1 MLESFYHG
9 VPMFSRLEHE
19 SLPVLFPK
27 DWAEGLKQI
36 LLNIYGDKCIKDEKT
51 FEIYGFSYPSEVL
64 MIVSFVGLDKFTTP
78 VTLFLSANLNEKS
91 KTDEMINDM
100 FDSVGVFFDAYFSK
114 SEDKDEIW
122 DDYVHEWEETEFAK
136 LKFYY
141 KVTRENIGLSMEADR
156 LLGE

>member
-1 MLESFYHG
+1 
-9 VPMFSRLEHE
+9 MFSRLEHE

-100 FDSVGVFFDAYFSK
+100 FDSVGVFFDSYFSK
-114 SEDKDEIW
+114 SEDNDEIW
-122 DDYVHEWEETEFAK
+122 DDYVQEWEETEFAK